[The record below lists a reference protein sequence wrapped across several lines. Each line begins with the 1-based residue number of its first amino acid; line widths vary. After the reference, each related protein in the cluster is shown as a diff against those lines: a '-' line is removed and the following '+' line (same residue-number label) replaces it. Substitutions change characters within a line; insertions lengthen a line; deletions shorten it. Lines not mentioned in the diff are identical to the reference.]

1 MLIKYVSFIVS
12 ALITVSWASS
22 IDSGEQKTATF
33 PQDEEAL
40 LKKAP
45 YAPEISSEL
54 SSTPFDDSKKAYL
67 WNPQRFHGDLL
78 EALQAL
84 SIVEN
89 LNFPPSYLKV
99 IEFSSDDSPLSR
111 NYRDYITLNYS
122 KPPYLLPQ
130 HQSLFWRSLI
140 FSSFTEFS
148 SISPRES
155 RQIIEQLQFFR
166 DLAKFHLIFG
176 YGLLDD
182 QFLPNE
188 HFLLVTGWC
197 HNPTVKLLLQY
208 RDDISTDNVCQ
219 AFYCADLNG
228 NDEVFGLLLKYRTDI
243 PASYVGQVLAKAVR
257 APIVELL
264 LQSCADIPSEHVH
277 SALRI
282 ASKFGYTSI
291 VELILQYRKNID
303 ICSKHA
309 GMALKYASKRGHTS
323 IVELLLQSR
332 CYIISDD
339 FDWALR
345 DAAEGGNFQIVK
357 MLLHRI
363 DDMFAYN
370 FVWALEYASRKGH
383 TPIVNLILQHLNDIS
398 ANHVFWSLKN
408 ASSNIFPSISKLIE
422 QHRNYISSNSIDD
435 GEVMIKNDSCTPEML
450 SMPFYDFDKYYLWDP
465 QQFHSDLLE
474 ALQALSIVENPNIPP
489 PYLKIIEFISNDS
502 PLGRTFR
509 DYITL
514 NYSKP
519 EYFPTYYQPHFWRS
533 LIFSSFTEFSLI
545 SPQESSQII
554 QQLNLF
560 SYLDEVQL
568 LCGYGLLD
576 DQFLP
581 KDHFLLVTGWGH
593 TSTVKLLLQNRDDIS
608 YDHISRAFFYAARTG
623 SGHTAIVEL
632 LLKYRTNI
640 SADDVGYALYKTVN
654 AGDASTVELLLRY
667 RTDIPASYFGEALK
681 KAVHAPIVELLLQS
695 CADIPSEHVNSALR
709 IASEWGY
716 TSVVEVILQYQNDIT
731 DDDDDVDIEYEYYES
746 DSDKSEDLEDPKLK
760 EGLN

>member
-89 LNFPPSYLKV
+89 LDFPPSYLKM
-99 IEFSSDDSPLSR
+99 IEFISDNSPLSR

-122 KPPYLLPQ
+122 KPPYFLPQ
-130 HQSLFWRSLI
+130 HQSL
-140 FSSFTEFS
+140 
-148 SISPRES
+148 
-155 RQIIEQLQFFR
+155 
-166 DLAKFHLIFG
+166 
-176 YGLLDD
+176 
-182 QFLPNE
+182 
-188 HFLLVTGWC
+188 
-197 HNPTVKLLLQY
+197 
-208 RDDISTDNVCQ
+208 
-219 AFYCADLNG
+219 
-228 NDEVFGLLLKYRTDI
+228 
-243 PASYVGQVLAKAVR
+243 
-257 APIVELL
+257 
-264 LQSCADIPSEHVH
+264 
-277 SALRI
+277 
-282 ASKFGYTSI
+282 
-291 VELILQYRKNID
+291 
-303 ICSKHA
+303 
-309 GMALKYASKRGHTS
+309 
-323 IVELLLQSR
+323 
-332 CYIISDD
+332 
-339 FDWALR
+339 
-345 DAAEGGNFQIVK
+345 
-357 MLLHRI
+357 
-363 DDMFAYN
+363 
-370 FVWALEYASRKGH
+370 
-383 TPIVNLILQHLNDIS
+383 
-398 ANHVFWSLKN
+398 
-408 ASSNIFPSISKLIE
+408 
-422 QHRNYISSNSIDD
+422 
-435 GEVMIKNDSCTPEML
+435 
-450 SMPFYDFDKYYLWDP
+450 
-465 QQFHSDLLE
+465 
-474 ALQALSIVENPNIPP
+474 
-489 PYLKIIEFISNDS
+489 
-502 PLGRTFR
+502 
-509 DYITL
+509 
-514 NYSKP
+514 
-519 EYFPTYYQPHFWRS
+519 FWRS

-568 LCGYGLLD
+568 LFVYGLLD
-576 DQFLP
+576 NQFLP

-667 RTDIPASYFGEALK
+667 RTDIPASYFSEALK

-695 CADIPSEHVNSALR
+695 CADIPSEHVNSALK

-716 TSVVEVILQYQNDIT
+716 TSVVDVILQYQKDIT
-731 DDDDDVDIEYEYYES
+731 DDDVDDVDIEYEYYES